1 MAKTK
6 PSPPDTPIR
15 IFLVDDHAVVRQ
27 GTREMLTRNPHFE
40 VVGEGESGEELP
52 GLLRLKEPDV
62 LLLDIN
68 LPGSNGLQLLE
79 ALKPEFPA
87 LKIILF
93 SAHGELQYIRR
104 AQALKADGFLTKT
117 VGEEEL
123 CAAILSVVQGTNGP
137 VYSEDILERLREND
151 QVDRQQRLTARELE
165 ILQQLAQGHT
175 NQAIAKNLC
184 LSVKTVDTHVAN
196 LMKKT
201 GVNKRTQL
209 LAYAYENNLL

>member
-1 MAKTK
+1 MSKK
-6 PSPPDTPIR
+6 PPPDPNHPVR
-15 IFLVDDHAVVRQ
+15 LFLVDDHAVVRQ
-27 GTREMLTRNPHFE
+27 GTREMLNRDPRFE
-40 VVGEGESGEELP
+40 VVGESGSGEELS
-52 GLLRLKEPDV
+52 GMLRLKSPDV

-68 LPGSNGLQLLE
+68 LPGQNGLQLLE
-79 ALKPEFPA
+79 MLKPEFPQ

-117 VGEEEL
+117 VSEADL
-123 CAAILSVVQGTNGP
+123 CQAILAVMESPATP
-137 VYSEDILERLREND
+137 VYSTDVAEKLQEHEQLDK
-151 QVDRQQRLTARELE
+151 QQRLTARELE

-175 NQAIAKNLC
+175 NQTIAKNLC

-209 LAYAYENNLL
+209 LAYAYEHNLL